1 MEPSTFLRAMLTM
14 WLLGAGAGYAV
25 RRSGLDQVIIDRF
38 HAIADR
44 NNRRYAAI
52 LAEEIGDRIIVIGSP
67 ALALA
72 PEQEMEAGKS

>member
-1 MEPSTFLRAMLTM
+1 MEPSTFLRAMIAT
-14 WLLGAGAGYAV
+14 WLLGAGAGYAI
-25 RRSGLDQVIIDRF
+25 RRSGLDQVVMARVQARIDK
-38 HAIADR
+38 

-52 LAEEIGDRIIVIGSP
+52 LADEIGDRIIVIGSP

>member
-25 RRSGLDQVIIDRF
+25 RRSGLDQVVIDRF
-38 HAIADR
+38 HAITDR

-52 LAEEIGDRIIVIGSP
+52 LAEEIGDRIIVVSNT
-67 ALALA
+67 ALLPA
-72 PEQEMEAGKS
+72 PERETEAGQR